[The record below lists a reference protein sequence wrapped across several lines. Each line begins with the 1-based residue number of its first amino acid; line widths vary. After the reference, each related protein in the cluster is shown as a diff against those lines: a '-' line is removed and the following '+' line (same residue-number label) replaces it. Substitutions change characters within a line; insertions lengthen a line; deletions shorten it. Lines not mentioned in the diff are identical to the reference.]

1 MQVTSSTSQV
11 NWGGTCVELVEVAL
25 RSEVFEGGVLF
36 RTYTGPTHPR
46 RENIRVICAVWCF
59 VGCFFFRCHG
69 NFFFVPEK
77 HGKQKLHH
85 ISIILLH
92 SHIIA
97 MFFIFEMCFIRKNQK
112 LHREILHLNI
122 LGWNK
127 QKCKTMS
134 RRHAQPQGSL
144 PSQTHGLRSLIG
156 NAPAK
161 IWSWQIG
168 YLPMAPENGWLE
180 Y

>member
-1 MQVTSSTSQV
+1 MV
-11 NWGGTCVELVEVAL
+11 L
-25 RSEVFEGGVLF
+25 RSEIFEGGVLF
-36 RTYTGPTHPR
+36 RTFTCPAHPT
-46 RENIRVICAVWCF
+46 RENIRVIWQSGGVLWDVSFSGAMD
-59 VGCFFFRCHG
+59 
-69 NFFFVPEK
+69 FFFVPEK
-77 HGKQKLHH
+77 HGKQELHR

-97 MFFIFEMCFIRKNQK
+97 MFFIFEMYFIRKIQK

-161 IWSWQIG
+161 I
-168 YLPMAPENGWLE
+168 
-180 Y
+180 